1 MPKDL
6 SSKTYKRKLMDSE
19 GDNVIFE
26 TTFKEQEQ
34 RILLRLQQVYHLP
47 LDRAEQEFRN
57 SAFYNLLINP
67 NTNLWRE
74 DAEEN
79 FRRLQNEI
87 EYGAWNRNGLGEI
100 AE

>member
-1 MPKDL
+1 
-6 SSKTYKRKLMDSE
+6 MDSK

-26 TTFKEQEQ
+26 TILKEQEQ
-34 RILLRLQQVYHLP
+34 QILLRLQQVYHLP

-57 SAFYNLLINP
+57 SAFYKLLMNP
-67 NTNLWRE
+67 DTNLWRD

-87 EYGAWNRNGLGEI
+87 EYGAWNRNELGEI

>member
-1 MPKDL
+1 MN
-6 SSKTYKRKLMDSE
+6 SE

-87 EYGAWNRNGLGEI
+87 EYGAWNRNELGGI

>member
-1 MPKDL
+1 
-6 SSKTYKRKLMDSE
+6 MDSE

-26 TTFKEQEQ
+26 TIIKEQEQ

-47 LDRAEQEFRN
+47 LDRAEQEFRG
-57 SAFYNLLINP
+57 SAFYKLLMNSD
-67 NTNLWRE
+67 TNLWRD

-87 EYGAWNRNGLGEI
+87 EYGASKRTERGEI

>member
-1 MPKDL
+1 
-6 SSKTYKRKLMDSE
+6 MDSE

-26 TTFKEQEQ
+26 TTFKEQEH

-87 EYGAWNRNGLGEI
+87 EYGAWNRNERGEI

>member
-1 MPKDL
+1 
-6 SSKTYKRKLMDSE
+6 MDSE

-47 LDRAEQEFRN
+47 LDRAEQEFRG
-57 SAFYNLLINP
+57 SAFYELLMNP
-67 NTNLWRE
+67 DTNLWRE

-87 EYGAWNRNGLGEI
+87 EYGAWNRNERGEI

>member
-1 MPKDL
+1 MN
-6 SSKTYKRKLMDSE
+6 SE

-47 LDRAEQEFRN
+47 LDRAEQDFRN

-67 NTNLWRE
+67 NTNLWR
-74 DAEEN
+74 DDTEEN

-87 EYGAWNRNGLGEI
+87 EYGAWNRNERGEI
-100 AE
+100 AD